1 MPSVPLTETK
11 VINMTR
17 KKKKRTSPKP
27 IFLDIPRR
35 SEKLADPDSYESRK
49 RRNLEQK
56 KKSKSKS
63 VYEKAREAEQAKAAD
78 QPQRNT
84 PLAEKIRRLK
94 KAEEAR
100 QNASDEE

>member
-63 VYEKAREAEQAKAAD
+63 VYEKAREAELAAESDD
-78 QPQRNT
+78 QQRDT
-84 PLAEKIRRLK
+84 PLADKIRRLK
-94 KAEEAR
+94 RAEEAR
-100 QNASDEE
+100 QAEAEDK

>member
-1 MPSVPLTETK
+1 MSR
-11 VINMTR
+11 I
-17 KKKKRTSPKP
+17 KKKRTSPKP
-27 IFLDIPRR
+27 IFLDVPRR

-63 VYEKAREAEQAKAAD
+63 VYEKAREAEKAKESG

-100 QNASDEE
+100 QKTSDEE